1 MRDIF
6 SNNIEITEIISKYKV
21 ILCDVWGVLHNGKD
35 LFENAVESLLK
46 YSKSGGYIVLITNAP
61 RPSID
66 VIKQLNQM
74 GLNKNCYNL
83 IVSSGDVTRFWLQS
97 LNKTSLYHLG
107 PERDKSIFL
116 DLDINLSNSKNCQS
130 VLCTGLYNDETDILD
145 DYNDLMNLFL
155 SKKIV
160 MHCANPDLTVIRGD
174 KTILCA
180 GSLAEYYANK
190 GGQVK
195 YFGKPFEYIYE
206 FAIKEVNKNNNFKV
220 KKSEILAIGDGLKT
234 DILGAG
240 NFGIDSF
247 FIING
252 VHKNELN
259 KRYNNNIFTQ
269 EDFNNYML
277 EFYPD
282 IKLPI
287 ATQEKLEW

>member
-116 DLDINLSNSKNCQS
+116 DLDINFSNSKNCQS
-130 VLCTGLYNDETDILD
+130 VLCTGLYNDETDVLD
-145 DYNDLMNLFL
+145 DYNDLLNLFL

>member
-46 YSKSGGYIVLITNAP
+46 YSKLGGYIVLITNAP

-97 LNKTSLYHLG
+97 LDKASLYHLG

-116 DLDINLSNSKNCQS
+116 DLDINFSNSKNCQS
-130 VLCTGLYNDETDILD
+130 VLCTGLYNDETDALD
-145 DYNDLMNLFL
+145 DYNDLLNLFL

-269 EDFNNYML
+269 EDFNDYML

>member
-97 LNKTSLYHLG
+97 LNKTLLYHLG

-116 DLDINLSNSKNCQS
+116 DLDINFSNSKNCQS
-130 VLCTGLYNDETDILD
+130 VLCTGLYNDETDVLD
-145 DYNDLMNLFL
+145 DYNDLLNLFL

-160 MHCANPDLTVIRGD
+160 MHCTNPDLTVIRGD

>member
-116 DLDINLSNSKNCQS
+116 DLDINFSNSKNCQS
-130 VLCTGLYNDETDILD
+130 VLCTGLYNDETDVLD

>member
-116 DLDINLSNSKNCQS
+116 DLDINFSNSKNCQS